1 MDTAAAVTL
10 LAMIVALAGASQ
22 ALHDQNTPDEVL
34 PSSSEEKVLDR
45 LLEMMLEY
53 ISAPQTVLPCS
64 AVCLQESENTSVD
77 TYDRLLPLLLR
88 ALLLGSE
95 REARNSVLHQPQ
107 RFGRNA
113 RGQVPEEQIH
123 SRNFEVPPGQIWSM
137 AVPQRFGKK

>member
-22 ALHDQNTPDEVL
+22 ALHAQNTPDEVL

-45 LLEMMLEY
+45 LLEM
-53 ISAPQTVLPCS
+53 
-64 AVCLQESENTSVD
+64 ESENTSVD
-77 TYDRLLPLLLR
+77 TYDRLLPSLLR

-107 RFGRNA
+107 RFGRNT